1 MKKTILTLP
10 LSIQTL
16 TKKFLQAMDTA
27 VPGLIQ
33 ALYLVGSVALD
44 DFPPESS
51 DVDFVAVLAERADT
65 ASLQALGEK
74 RTFAGT

>member
-44 DFPPESS
+44 DFHPESN

-65 ASLQALGEK
+65 ARLQALG
-74 RTFAGT
+74 